1 MSRAPD
7 LKIVTLDMCGIAGF
21 WDQGRRLDADAA
33 TRALRS
39 MTEAIRYRGP
49 DDEGSWFDAQCGLA
63 LGHRRLSIIDLSAAG
78 HQPMSC
84 AQGRYHIV
92 FNGEIYNFP
101 QLRREL
107 EGQGHGPWRGH
118 SDTEV
123 LLAAI
128 AHWGVRGALE
138 RAAGMFAFALWDSAQ
153 RELVL
158 ARDRLGEKPLYYG
171 WQGRSLLFA
180 SELKALRAF
189 PLWQGEL
196 DRAVTASYL
205 RFGYVPAPHSIY
217 RGVYKLAPA
226 HWLRVRADGS
236 CEGPQPYWSA
246 QAVIEQAAASRPAT
260 SEVELAEQL
269 DGLLRD
275 AVLRQ
280 MVADVPLG
288 AFLSGGVDSST
299 VVALMQAQS
308 TRPVR
313 TFSIGFADTAYD
325 EAQRARAVATH
336 LGTDHTE
343 LYLTPADALAVIP
356 QLATM
361 YDEPFGDS
369 SEIPTFLIAQL
380 ARQHVSV
387 ALSGDGGDELF
398 AGYNRY
404 AGARSTFGRL
414 MRLPLQLRQAAAA
427 LIRATPPAALEAIA
441 SVLNAALPARWQ
453 FAYAS
458 DKAYKL
464 AEVMALPDV
473 ASFYRRVVA
482 LWPQPGEILPGG
494 APAASVVDDPAQFAR
509 FASDIEAMMALDLV
523 TYLPDD
529 ILVKVDRAAM
539 AVSLETRIPL
549 LDHRVVEFAWR
560 APLRAKLSGG
570 HTKRLLRA
578 VLHRYVPPA
587 LIARPKMGFSLPVGD
602 WLRGPLRDWAE
613 TLLAPERLLREGL
626 FNVAAVRQAWR
637 EHVDGQRN
645 WQHRLWT
652 LLMFQAWLERWQLP
666 QAAA

>member
-1 MSRAPD
+1 
-7 LKIVTLDMCGIAGF
+7 MCGIAGF
-21 WDQGRRLDADAA
+21 WDQGGRLGAEEAA
-33 TRALRS
+33 RALRS
-39 MTEAIRYRGP
+39 MTDAVRHRGP
-49 DDEGSWFDAQCGLA
+49 DDEGSWFDPESGLA
-63 LGHRRLSIIDLSAAG
+63 LGHRRLSIIDLSPAG

-84 AQGRYHIV
+84 AQGRYRIV
-92 FNGEIYNFP
+92 FNGEIYNFVA
-101 QLRREL
+101 LRGEL
-107 EGQGHGPWRGH
+107 EALGHGPWRGH

-128 AHWGVRGALE
+128 AQWGVRGALE
-138 RAAGMFAFALWDSAQ
+138 RAAGMFAFALWDSAR

-158 ARDRLGEKPLYYG
+158 ARDRLGEKPLYWG
-171 WQGRSLLFA
+171 WQGRTLLFG

-189 PLWQGEL
+189 ANWHGEL
-196 DRAVTASYL
+196 DRAAAASYL
-205 RFGYVPAPHSIY
+205 RFGYVPAPQSIY
-217 RGVYKLAPA
+217 RGIAKLAPA
-226 HWLRVRADGS
+226 HWLLVRSDGS
-236 CEGPQPYWSA
+236 CQGPQAYWSA
-246 QAVIEQAAASRPAT
+246 RTVTQEAAASRAAVP
-260 SEVELAEQL
+260 ERELSDEL
-269 DGLLRD
+269 DALLRD
-275 AVLRQ
+275 AVSRQ

-308 TRPVR
+308 ARPVR
-313 TFSIGFADTAYD
+313 TFSIGFAEAAYD
-325 EAQRARAVATH
+325 EARRARTVATH

-343 LYLTPADALAVIP
+343 LYVTPRDALAVIP
-356 QLATM
+356 KLATM

-369 SEIPTFLIAQL
+369 SQIPTFLVAQL
-380 ARQHVSV
+380 ARQHVTV

-404 AGARSTFGRL
+404 AGARSTFARL
-414 MRLPLQLRQAAAA
+414 ARLPLQLRQAAAA
-427 LIRATPPAALEAIA
+427 TIRATPPAALERFAA
-441 SVLNAALPARWQ
+441 LLNRVLPARWQ
-453 FAYAS
+453 FAYAV

-464 AEVMALPDV
+464 AEVMTLPDV

-482 LWPQPGEILPGG
+482 LWPQPGEIFPSV
-494 APAASVVDDPAQFAR
+494 APAISPVDDPAQFSG

-539 AVSLETRIPL
+539 AVGLETRIPL

-560 APLRAKLSGG
+560 APLKSKVSGG
-570 HTKRLLRA
+570 HTKRLLRS

-613 TLLAPERLLREGL
+613 TLLAPERLVREGL
-626 FNVAAVRQAWR
+626 FDVPAVRKAWQ
-637 EHVDGQRN
+637 EHLDGRRN

-652 LLMFQAWLERWQLP
+652 LLMFQAWLERWQSP
-666 QAAA
+666 GVRSG

>member
-1 MSRAPD
+1 MRAD
-7 LKIVTLDMCGIAGF
+7 E
-21 WDQGRRLDADAA
+21 AA
-33 TRALRS
+33 SVLRA
-39 MTEAIRYRGP
+39 MTQTIRHRGP
-49 DDEGSWFDAQCGLA
+49 DDEGSWIDAESGVA

-78 HQPMSC
+78 HQPMQC
-84 AQGRYHIV
+84 AQSRYRIV

-107 EGQGHGPWRGH
+107 EGRGYGPWRGH

-158 ARDRLGEKPLYYG
+158 ARDRVGEKPLYYG
-171 WQGRSLLFA
+171 WLGRSLLFG
-180 SELKALRAF
+180 SELKALRAHRS
-189 PLWQGEL
+189 WQGEL
-196 DRAVTASYL
+196 DRAAVASYL
-205 RFGYVPAPHSIY
+205 RFGYVPTPHSIY
-217 RGVYKLAPA
+217 RGVRKLAPA
-226 HWLRVRADGS
+226 HFLLVRADGS
-236 CEGPQPYWSA
+236 SEGPQPYWSA
-246 QAVIEQAAASRPAT
+246 RSVTEQASSPAPASEA
-260 SEVELAEQL
+260 ELAEEL
-269 DGLLRD
+269 DGLLRN
-275 AVLRQ
+275 AVSRQ

-299 VVALMQAQS
+299 VVALMQTQS
-308 TRPVR
+308 SRPVR
-313 TFSIGFADTAYD
+313 TFSIGFAEAAYD
-325 EAQRARAVATH
+325 EAKRAHAVATH

-343 LYLTPADALAVIP
+343 LYVTPADALAVIP
-356 QLATM
+356 RLATM

-369 SEIPTFLIAQL
+369 SQIPTFLVAQL
-380 ARQHVSV
+380 ARQHVTV

-414 MRLPLQLRQAAAA
+414 ARLPLQLRQAAASM
-427 LIRATPPAALEAIA
+427 IRATPPAALEGIA
-441 SVLNAALPARWQ
+441 TVLNTILPTRWQ
-453 FAYAS
+453 FAYAV

-464 AEVMALPDV
+464 AEVMTLPDA

-482 LWPQPGEILPGG
+482 LWPQPEEILPGG
-494 APAASVVDDPAQFAR
+494 AAAASVVDDPAQFAR
-509 FASDIEAMMALDLV
+509 FASDVEAMMALDLV

-560 APLRAKLSGG
+560 APLNAKLSGG
-570 HTKRLLRA
+570 HTKRLLRS

-587 LIARPKMGFSLPVGD
+587 LVAQPKMGFSLPIGD
-602 WLRGPLRDWAE
+602 WLRGPLRQWAE
-613 TLLAPERLLREGL
+613 ALLAPERLAREAL
-626 FNVAAVRQAWR
+626 FDATAVHRAWR
-637 EHVDGQRN
+637 EHLDGRRN

-666 QAAA
+666 HTVAR

>member
-1 MSRAPD
+1 
-7 LKIVTLDMCGIAGF
+7 MCGIAGF
-21 WDQGRRLDADAA
+21 WDQGGRL
-33 TRALRS
+33 RAEEAGRVLRS
-39 MTEAIRYRGP
+39 MTDAIQHRGP
-49 DDEGSWFDAQCGLA
+49 DDEGSWFDPQSGIA
-63 LGHRRLSIIDLSAAG
+63 LGHRRLSIIDLSPAG

-84 AQGRYHIV
+84 AQDRYRIV
-92 FNGEIYNFP
+92 FNGEIYNFAH
-101 QLRREL
+101 LRREL
-107 EGQGHGPWRGH
+107 EGRGYGPWRGH

-138 RAAGMFAFALWDSAQ
+138 RAAGMFAFALWDSAR

-171 WQGRSLLFA
+171 WRGRSLLFG
-180 SELKALRAF
+180 SELKALQAF
-189 PLWQGEL
+189 AGWHGEL
-196 DRAVTASYL
+196 DHAAAASYL
-205 RFGYVPAPHSIY
+205 RFGYVPAPHSIW
-217 RGVYKLAPA
+217 RGVRKLAPA
-226 HWLRVRADGS
+226 HWLLVRADGS

-246 QAVIEQAAASRPAT
+246 RAVTDRATICGSASG
-260 SEVELAEQL
+260 EEELAEEL
-269 DGLLRD
+269 DGLLRN

-308 TRPVR
+308 SRPVR
-313 TFSIGFADTAYD
+313 TFSIGFADAAYD
-325 EAQRARAVATH
+325 EASRARAVAAH

-343 LYLTPADALAVIP
+343 LYVTPADALAVIP
-356 QLATM
+356 QLARM

-369 SEIPTFLIAQL
+369 SQIPTFLVAQL
-380 ARQHVSV
+380 ARRHVTV

-404 AGARSTFGRL
+404 AGARSTFGRIA
-414 MRLPLQLRQAAAA
+414 RLPLQLRRAAAA
-427 LIRATPPAALEAIA
+427 AIGATPPAVLETIA
-441 SVLNAALPARWQ
+441 AVLNAALPARWQ
-453 FAYAS
+453 FAYAA

-494 APAASVVDDPAQFAR
+494 APAASLVDDPAQFAR

-549 LDHRVVEFAWR
+549 LDHRVVEFAWST
-560 APLRAKLSGG
+560 PLTAKLSGG
-570 HTKRLLRA
+570 HTKRLLRS

-587 LIARPKMGFSLPVGD
+587 LIARPKMGFSLPIGD
-602 WLRGPLRDWAE
+602 WLRGPLRAWAE
-613 TLLAPERLLREGL
+613 ELLAPERLVREGL
-626 FNVAAVRQAWR
+626 FNSTAVRRAWQ
-637 EHVDGQRN
+637 EHLDGRRN

-652 LLMFQAWLERWQLP
+652 LLMFQAWLHCWALP
-666 QAAA
+666 KSAPR